1 MPDLPYGKF
10 RDKGTPIDNV
20 SNYASAQEQMVMV
33 CDMEQMRYAKLLFAT
48 KQGMIKRVEGTEF
61 QVAKRTIGA
70 TKLQEEDAVV
80 SVQVVTE
87 NQHAV
92 LQTKGGY
99 FLRFPASEIPEK
111 KKGAVGVRG
120 MKLQKKDELELVYLF
135 EEGTEAKGK
144 FGEKEIML
152 NRLKVAKR
160 DSTGTKSRG

>member
-1 MPDLPYGKF
+1 MGVVGCCWL
-10 RDKGTPIDNV
+10 N
-20 SNYASAQEQMVMV
+20 
-33 CDMEQMRYAKLLFAT
+33 LLFAT
-48 KQGMIKRVEGTEF
+48 RQGMIKRVEGTEF

-70 TKLQEEDAVV
+70 TKLQEEDAVI

-99 FLRFPASEIPEK
+99 FLRFPAAEIPEK

-120 MKLQKKDELELVYLF
+120 MKLQKKDELETVYLF

-160 DSTGTKSRG
+160 DGTGTKSRG